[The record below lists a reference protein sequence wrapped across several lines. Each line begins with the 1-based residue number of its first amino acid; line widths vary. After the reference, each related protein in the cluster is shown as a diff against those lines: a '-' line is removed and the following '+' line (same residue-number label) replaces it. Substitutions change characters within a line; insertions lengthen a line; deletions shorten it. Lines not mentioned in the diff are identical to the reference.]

1 MHSFILLKI
10 FPYQGSA
17 KRKSEQIQNTAK
29 NYRFKYLTDFKF
41 IETYA
46 VLLNQQQR
54 YLMS

>member
-10 FPYQGSA
+10 LRYQGSA
-17 KRKSEQIQNTAK
+17 EQLQNTAK

-46 VLLNQQQR
+46 VLLNQQQK